1 MITHKKYNIII
12 GNENSD
18 HIGSSRDADDAE
30 KDDSCFCIFLFPAQ
44 TNQKKKQQKAENEE
58 AVMGV
63 VDHIREFRNRLIV
76 IVVVFVLAMILCL
89 TYAAPVVD
97 VLKLP
102 SNGLFEFVYISPSEP
117 FLQYMRVALMGAV
130 ALTMPVIMY
139 EFLAFASPGL
149 KNSEKSFIMAVLL
162 LGLVFFCVGVAFAFT
177 IMLPFMLNFFYTING
192 NADVAAQISIE
203 KYLGLVLSVM
213 SMLGLVFEMPV
224 LTILLTQLG
233 VLKPSWL
240 QKSRR
245 VVIVLIFI
253 IAAIITPPD
262 VVSQVMVAI
271 PMLVLYQISIVFS
284 GMVLKRKEKARAKRK
299 AQEEKY
305 RYQ

>member
-1 MITHKKYNIII
+1 M
-12 GNENSD
+12 S
-18 HIGSSRDADDAE
+18 
-30 KDDSCFCIFLFPAQ
+30 
-44 TNQKKKQQKAENEE
+44 KKKKEQKAENEE

-76 IVVVFVLAMILCL
+76 IVVVFVLALVLCVS
-89 TYAAPVVD
+89 YAAPVVD
-97 VLKLP
+97 ILKIP

-117 FLQYMRVALMGAV
+117 FMQYMRVAVMGAV
-130 ALTMPVIMY
+130 VLTTPVILY
-139 EFLAFASPGL
+139 ELLAFASPGL
-149 KNSEKSFIMAVLL
+149 KRSEKSFIMAVLL
-162 LGLVFFCVGVAFAFT
+162 LGLVFFCLGVAFAFS
-177 IMLPFMLNFFYTING
+177 IMLPFMLNFFYTVNG
-192 NADVAAQISIE
+192 NADVVAQISIE
-203 KYLGLVLSVM
+203 KYLGLVISILT
-213 SMLGLVFEMPV
+213 MLGVVFEMPV

-271 PMLVLYQISIVFS
+271 PMLVLYQISITFS
-284 GMVLKRKEKARAKRK
+284 SLVLKRKERIRAKRK
-299 AQEEKY
+299 AEEEKY